1 MAGDDEG
8 GEDDSY
14 SYDVYRMQHT
24 VMPQHSKPWKGM
36 EGNNKHKI
44 ARNNL
49 FEPPDS
55 VAARSRRS

>member
-1 MAGDDEG
+1 MQDEMRTTWLAMTKE

-55 VAARSRRS
+55 